1 MATHIDPRPYSS
13 SELRRVE
20 RLAKKQP
27 TTLVFEDRNRVP
39 IKDDDD
45 STGADADGGFDDDD
59 EFDYPDIPV
68 DEDDE
73 SDFGDESYSPSEDD
87 DRGVDEELIADESSS
102 DDSAA
107 ASDMDETSSAAD
119 FSTTGCSCCML
130 MFIAYCLP
138 LTTQYVPLMY
148 LEGVSYG
155 LSLKLPAFRYQYYR

>member
-13 SELRRVE
+13 SEVRRVE
-20 RLAKKQP
+20 RFAKKQP

-39 IKDDDD
+39 IEDDDD

-68 DEDDE
+68 TVDEDVE

-87 DRGVDEELIADESSS
+87 DHGGDEELIADSSSS

-119 FSTTGCSCCML
+119 LSTTGCSYVV
-130 MFIAYCLP
+130 YCFLTSYSNRLP
-138 LTTQYVPLMY
+138 PGRDRVGTSGRGLHRTLT
-148 LEGVSYG
+148 
-155 LSLKLPAFRYQYYR
+155 